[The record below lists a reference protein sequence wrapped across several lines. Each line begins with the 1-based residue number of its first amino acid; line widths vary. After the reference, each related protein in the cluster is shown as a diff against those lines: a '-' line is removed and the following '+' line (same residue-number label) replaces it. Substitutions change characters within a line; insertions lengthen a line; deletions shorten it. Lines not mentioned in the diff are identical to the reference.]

1 MNNEIFKSKNIT
13 VDFLGFYKYS
23 ELYLNFNLMIDNQYI
38 RSIYVTLD
46 DFRVN
51 GKTISFKTKG
61 DYNNTKD
68 SWTVK
73 QEDVIGIVKF
83 RIRWVGMPTVALN
96 ELLNK

>member
-51 GKTISFKTKG
+51 GKPISLK
-61 DYNNTKD
+61 NNEAIIPSQSIFLAK
-68 SWTVK
+68 
-73 QEDVIGIVKF
+73 
-83 RIRWVGMPTVALN
+83 A
-96 ELLNK
+96 NKSFMVDLDFLMNRNRRC